1 MPSRTRPRGRQAWAN
16 ATHHV
21 KLARENVTNQ
31 LASFG
36 IHLLLFAKH
45 QCLADVLA
53 SNRLRLGWQPFVV
66 GVNAAVDEFVQA
78 RFWNRFWPLEG
89 MGRLKE
95 ANNEKPRPVLRQSM
109 VFAVEDLVAR
119 LVSQSFEAADDVVE
133 GRFVKSQQTH
143 YIFKQNYPRKMMSN
157 VRQTVVHDFA
167 TDLVL
172 SAQLEASMA
181 EALTRKATMVHINRL
196 HLCQI
201 SISDVVI
208 ERLGRKVVKNCGFGS
223 LVCVTRE
230 PVVNSDAHALQG
242 EDDGFP
248 ATAVCPNG
256 QLSACSGRRRALGLG
271 KASRTGRSAT

>member
-1 MPSRTRPRGRQAWAN
+1 MSSPHCRWETPDGRLMRTVFRLNADALEALHLCNTHQPTLREDPMPSRTRPRGRQAWAN

-21 KLARENVTNQ
+21 KLVRENVTNQ
-31 LASFG
+31 LASFR

-53 SNRLRLGWQPFVV
+53 SNRLRLGWQPIVV

-119 LVSQSFEAADDVVE
+119 LVSQSFKAADDVVE

-167 TDLVL
+167 
-172 SAQLEASMA
+172 SC
-181 EALTRKATMVHINRL
+181 RP
-196 HLCQI
+196 
-201 SISDVVI
+201 
-208 ERLGRKVVKNCGFGS
+208 S
-223 LVCVTRE
+223 LR
-230 PVVNSDAHALQG
+230 
-242 EDDGFP
+242 P
-248 ATAVCPNG
+248 AW
-256 QLSACSGRRRALGLG
+256 LKL
-271 KASRTGRSAT
+271 